1 MYIYIYIFVV
11 VGFFLGGFICQ
22 TINSIWTGILDYSWR
37 LNNTDLNC
45 PSSRTCEHFS
55 ISTYYTIQTTT
66 IGEESTGS
74 SFQDFYNKS
83 FSHSSVGKES
93 TCNADQGSIPGS
105 RRFHGEGNG
114 NPLQYSCLENPMD
127 RGACQ
132 ATVHGVTRVRHDLV
146 TKPPPPPYN
155 PSLAGPLNAE
165 TQIPRAYC
173 KIILEFST
181 TQRVSTSN
189 LWVVQG
195 STIFVHCQI
204 PWHLMYYIDAQIFF
218 LRNAC
223 EE

>member
-1 MYIYIYIFVV
+1 M
-11 VGFFLGGFICQ
+11 
-22 TINSIWTGILDYSWR
+22 
-37 LNNTDLNC
+37 NC

-105 RRFHGEGNG
+105 RRFPGEGNG

-189 LWVVQG
+189 L
-195 STIFVHCQI
+195 
-204 PWHLMYYIDAQIFF
+204 
-218 LRNAC
+218 
-223 EE
+223 